1 MTRLVTFLGPTNY
14 LQLTYARPGGNARAT
29 TRFVARAIAELWE
42 CNRVTVMA
50 TDVAWEANGEA
61 LTAAMAE
68 RGIAPIRRPIPDGKD
83 EAELREQFR
92 ALLDVIREAGDSPL
106 ILDITHG
113 FRAQPFFAATVL
125 SLLMASDDL
134 PASTQIVYGAKE
146 ATDAQGITPIW
157 DLTPFLLMLEL
168 AHGVAT
174 LKDTGHGGPL
184 IRALRRE
191 SERLSARKRAGE
203 RAEFDRSNALV
214 KAVERF
220 CNDLATLRL
229 PSLTIGR
236 TRGKGSA
243 QNLLEKLR
251 EYRETCA
258 RDHPTLLPLLDD
270 LAEMARPLVTG
281 TLFGEEGRK
290 ALEHLARLY
299 FGFSRPLEAA
309 AVAREGYV
317 GLFAESPAA
326 TDAGRAGFDEGARAE
341 AERRA
346 GSDPQFRSIADTRND
361 LLHAAMRKQ
370 PVPADAARKNAEA
383 AVAAFAEA
391 APVPVHAAAPPA
403 RVLFVTRHKG
413 AVEWAR
419 RQGIEAETVAHLDP
433 EEIRPGDT
441 VIGTLPVHLVAEICQ
456 RGARYLHLTLDL
468 PREARGRELSADDL
482 EAFGARLQEFE
493 AWSTSGST

>member
-1 MTRLVTFLGPTNY
+1 MTRLVTFLGTTDY
-14 LQLTYARPGGNARAT
+14 RELTYARPGGNTRVATCFVSRAL
-29 TRFVARAIAELWE
+29 AELW
-42 CNRVTVMA
+42 CCDQFTVMA
-50 TDVAWEANGEA
+50 TNAAWEKNGDA
-61 LTAAMAE
+61 LTAALGE
-68 RGIAPIRRPIPDGKD
+68 RGITSSRCPIPDGKD
-83 EAELREQFR
+83 EAELRAQFR
-92 ALLDVIREAGDSPL
+92 ALIDVIREGGNSPL
-106 ILDITHG
+106 VLDITHG
-113 FRAQPFFAATVL
+113 FRAQPFFAATAL

-134 PASTQIVYGAKE
+134 PAGTQIVYGAME
-146 ATDAQGITPIW
+146 ATDDQGITPIW
-157 DLTPFLLMLEL
+157 DLTPFLLMQEM

-174 LKDTGHGGPL
+174 LKDTGHGRPL
-184 IRALRRE
+184 VRALRRE
-191 SERLSARKRAGE
+191 TERLSARKRAGE

-214 KAVERF
+214 KAVEAF

-229 PSLTIGR
+229 PDLTIAR
-236 TRGKGSA
+236 TPGKGSA
-243 QNLLEKLR
+243 QNLLEKLK

-258 RDHPTLLPLLDD
+258 RDHPALLPLLDD
-270 LAEMARPLVTG
+270 LASMARPFVTE
-281 TLFGEEGRK
+281 TLFGKQGQK

-299 FGFSRPLEAA
+299 LGFSRPLEAA

-370 PVPADAARKNAEA
+370 PVPADAAGKNVEKAVTAYAEA
-383 AVAAFAEA
+383 
-391 APVPVHAAAPPA
+391 VPALPPPASPA

-419 RQGIEAETVAHLDP
+419 RQGLEAEIVSHLDP
-433 EEIRPGDT
+433 SEIRPGDI
-441 VIGTLPVHLVAEICQ
+441 VIGTLPIHLVADICR

-468 PREARGRELSADDL
+468 PPESRGRELSADDM
-482 EAFGARLQEFE
+482 ATFGAKLQEFE
-493 AWSTSGST
+493 ARGT